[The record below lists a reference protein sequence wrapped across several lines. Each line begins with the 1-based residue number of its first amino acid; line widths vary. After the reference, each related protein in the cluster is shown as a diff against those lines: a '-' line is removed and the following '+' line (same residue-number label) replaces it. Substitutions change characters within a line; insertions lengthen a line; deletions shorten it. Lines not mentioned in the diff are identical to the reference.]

1 MADAT
6 IRSDA
11 GLVRL
16 TFAIEGYERVSVG
29 LSRWARQIR
38 DFRPFWRQYVAPWF
52 FAALVKHFHN
62 QGILVGGWR
71 PLSPRYAAWKA
82 RRYPG
87 KTILRRT
94 DRLIRSLTWSGGV
107 VVQGAGYGGSV
118 GPEGVFLAEETG
130 AAFGTRVPY
139 AHAHHY
145 GAGRLPQR
153 RILHLPPGASRTLG
167 RMLHRWAHAQATALG
182 VTSSS
187 PTPVSSGPGGGLL

>member
-29 LSRWARQIR
+29 LSRWAQQIR

-52 FAALVKHFHN
+52 FAALVKSFET
-62 QGILVGGWR
+62 QGAPVDRWT
-71 PLSPRYAAWKA
+71 PLSKTYAAWKA

-107 VVQGAGYGGSV
+107 VVQGAGYGGSL

-139 AHAHHY
+139 ARAHHH

-153 RILHLPPGASRTLG
+153 RILYLPPGSNRAMG
-167 RMLHRWAHAQATALG
+167 KMLQRWARAQATALG
-182 VTSSS
+182 VTVERPSSV
-187 PTPVSSGPGGGLL
+187 TPGPGGGLL

>member
-52 FAALVKHFHN
+52 FAALVKSFET
-62 QGILVGGWR
+62 QGAPVGGWKA
-71 PLSPRYAAWKA
+71 LSKPYAAWKA

-87 KTILRRT
+87 KTILRRS

-107 VVQGAGYGGSV
+107 VVHGAAYGGSL

-139 AHAHHY
+139 ARAHHR

-153 RILHLPPGASRTLG
+153 RILYLPPGSNRAMG
-167 RMLHRWAHAQATALG
+167 KMLHRWAHAQATALG
-182 VTSSS
+182 VTTAS
-187 PTPVSSGPGGGLL
+187 PTPINSGPGGGLL